1 MNETS
6 FPPDENELT
15 AEDMAVLQAFDAME
29 HWNNELSPA
38 SATSAQ
44 LETPPSGSRNYDISS
59 EEMHLLFAGE
69 AEEDIARMRR
79 VLNQMEQEDHIDPA
93 RFASLRRLAHKLR
106 GTAGAVECH
115 GMAAIAHYIEL
126 MTEQVSRGQLFPLLG
141 VNVLTGAVAAL
152 EQSLASFVRA
162 GQEDGAIL
170 VDFETQL
177 KNLNLDPQQL
187 ETQQEQQARSEA
199 VQSPTDEDTVPHHV
213 PTQLSPDL
221 TTSLPPSSS
230 SSTPLI
236 RVDPRRVDRLVA
248 HSEHMEEQR
257 APLESA
263 QAQVEI
269 ALSELHT
276 AQARLQ
282 QLEPALF
289 KLFNNEKPRDLLESS
304 PSSLIA
310 RILNE
315 ASPRGDNYALRRLKS
330 RGRFAR
336 GEWSTDPTRW
346 DELDME
352 RYSEKDTLIRSLTEA
367 IADVTI
373 ASSRVQAAFT
383 SLHMVQQE
391 YMSRAA
397 LVRSDA
403 LVLRL
408 APLSALIPRLQRAI
422 TMSAMAQERQVQFEV
437 TGEETEIDQSILEA
451 LTNPLLQLLRTCIT
465 DTFSAHEGEALPQS
479 SRVWL
484 NANGIGNE
492 ITVEIGFSMA
502 VQGGA
507 LEVIREP
514 IQHLNGTFALQ
525 RNPSGGMSFFFR
537 FPRSHGA
544 ARCLI
549 VRSGNQYLL
558 VPFSQVQQIKD
569 GRQYQCDILYN
580 LADLLGFARQPGRP
594 QGQSVLVMSR
604 STAHRVVGMAV
615 DEVVDE
621 VELVV
626 KPLKSYL
633 QRPGISGAAIDGRGN
648 VLLMLDL
655 PELIRYYTLLKR
667 QAPVSLIPSHDQE
680 LRSAQPKILV
690 ADDSVSLRH
699 SLLQTLRQ
707 ANFSVAEAR
716 DGMEALE
723 QLLEESIPDVFL
735 LDIEMPNLNGYDLLN
750 IMRLYPELASVK
762 IIMLTSRSSEKHMQR
777 AFELGADAYL
787 VKPCPHDKLLATIQ
801 EMLARQ

>member
-6 FPPDENELT
+6 FPSDENELT

-38 SATSAQ
+38 ATAAAQ
-44 LETPPSGSRNYDISS
+44 PETPLPGSRNYDVSS

-69 AEEDIARMRR
+69 VEEDIARMRR

-93 RFASLRRLAHKLR
+93 RFATLQRLAHKLR

-115 GMAAIAHYIEL
+115 GMAAIAHDIEL
-126 MTEQVSRGQLFPLLG
+126 ITEQISRSQLFPLLG
-141 VNVLTGAVAAL
+141 VNALARAVSAL
-152 EQSLASFVRA
+152 EQSLASFVRT
-162 GQEDGAIL
+162 GREDEAIL
-170 VDFETQL
+170 VEFEAQL
-177 KNLNLDPQQL
+177 KSLNLDPQQL
-187 ETQQEQQARSEA
+187 EMQQEQRASSEA
-199 VQSPTDEDTVPHHV
+199 VHPPIDEDTAPHHV

-221 TTSLPPSSS
+221 TAPPSPP

-236 RVDPRRVDRLVA
+236 RVDARRIDRLVL
-248 HSEHMEEQR
+248 HSEQMEEQR

-276 AQARLQ
+276 AQARLR
-282 QLEPALF
+282 QLEPLLF
-289 KLFNNEKPRDLLESS
+289 KLFNNEKPRNLLESS

-315 ASPRGDNYALRRLKS
+315 ASPRGDNYAVRRLKN
-330 RGRFAR
+330 RARFAR
-336 GEWSTDPTRW
+336 GERTTDPTRW

-352 RYSEKDTLIRSLTEA
+352 RYSEKDTLIRSLNEA

-383 SLHMVQQE
+383 SLHVVQQE

-397 LVRSDA
+397 LVHSDA

-422 TMSAMAQERQVQFEV
+422 TMSAMAQQRQVQFEV

-451 LTNPLLQLLRTCIT
+451 LTSPLLQLLRTCIT
-465 DTFSAHEGEALPQS
+465 DTFSAQEGEAIPQS
-479 SRVWL
+479 SRIWL

-492 ITVEIGFSMA
+492 ITIEIGFSMA

-507 LEVIREP
+507 LEMIREP
-514 IQHLNGTFALQ
+514 IQRLNGTFALQ

-537 FPRSHGA
+537 FPRSQGA
-544 ARCLI
+544 ARCLL

-558 VPFSQVQQIKD
+558 VPFSQVQQVKD

-580 LADLLGFARQPGRP
+580 LADLLGFARQSGRS
-594 QGQSVLVMSR
+594 QGQPVLVMSR
-604 STAHRVVGMAV
+604 STAHRMVGMAV

-626 KPLKSYL
+626 KPLKNYL
-633 QRPGISGAAIDGRGN
+633 QRPGISGAAIDGKGN

-655 PELIRYYTLLKR
+655 PELIRYYTLLRR
-667 QAPVSLIPSHDQE
+667 QTPASPGLSHDQE
-680 LRSAQPKILV
+680 PRSAQPKILV
-690 ADDSVSLRH
+690 ADDSVSLRQ

-707 ANFSVAEAR
+707 ADFSVAEAR

-787 VKPCPHDKLLATIQ
+787 IKPCPHDKLLATIQ
-801 EMLARQ
+801 EMLARR

>member
-1 MNETS
+1 MNETP

-15 AEDMAVLQAFDAME
+15 AEDLAVLQAFDAME

-38 SATSAQ
+38 STTSAQ
-44 LETPPSGSRNYDISS
+44 SETLASKQLNYDVSS
-59 EEMHLLFAGE
+59 EEMQLLFASE

-79 VLNQMEQEDHIDPA
+79 VLNQMEQEDHIDPS
-93 RFASLRRLAHKLR
+93 RFTTLRRLAHKLR

-115 GMAAIAHYIEL
+115 VMATIAHYIEL
-126 MTEQVSRGQLFPLLG
+126 ITEQVGQGQLFPLLA
-141 VNVLTGAVAAL
+141 VNAFAKAVAAL
-152 EQSLASFVRA
+152 EQSLASFVRD
-162 GQEDGAIL
+162 GREDGMIL
-170 VDFETQL
+170 SELEMLL
-177 KNLNLDPQQL
+177 KSLNLDPRQL
-187 ETQQEQQARSEA
+187 EAQQQEHRARPETT
-199 VQSPTDEDTVPHHV
+199 QLPIDEDTTPHHV
-213 PTQLSPDL
+213 ATQLPSDIAA
-221 TTSLPPSSS
+221 SPSSS

-236 RVDPRRVDRLVA
+236 RIDSRRIDRLVL
-248 HSEHMEEQR
+248 HSEQMEEQR

-276 AQARLQ
+276 AQARLR
-282 QLEPALF
+282 QLEPMLF
-289 KLFNNEKPRDLLESS
+289 KLLNSERPRSLLESS

-315 ASPRGDNYALRRLKS
+315 ASPRSDNYAVRRLKS
-330 RGRFAR
+330 RARLAR
-336 GEWSTDPTRW
+336 GERAIDPARW

-352 RYSEKDTLIRSLTEA
+352 RYSEKDTLIRSLNEA

-383 SLHMVQQE
+383 SLHVVQQE

-397 LVRSDA
+397 LVHSDA

-422 TMSAMAQERQVQFEV
+422 TMSAMAQQRQVQFEV

-451 LTNPLLQLLRTCIT
+451 LTSPLLQLLRTCIT
-465 DTFSAHEGEALPQS
+465 DTFSAQEGEAIPQS
-479 SRVWL
+479 SRIWL

-492 ITVEIGFSMA
+492 ITIEIGFSMA

-507 LEVIREP
+507 LEMIREP
-514 IQHLNGTFALQ
+514 IQRLNGTFALQ

-537 FPRSHGA
+537 FPRSQGA
-544 ARCLI
+544 ARCLL

-558 VPFSQVQQIKD
+558 VPFSQVQQVKD

-580 LADLLGFARQPGRP
+580 LADLLGFARQSGRS
-594 QGQSVLVMSR
+594 QGQPVLVMSR
-604 STAHRVVGMAV
+604 STAHRMVGMAV

-626 KPLKSYL
+626 KPLKNYL
-633 QRPGISGAAIDGRGN
+633 QRPGISGAAIDGKGN

-655 PELIRYYTLLKR
+655 PELIRYYTLLRR
-667 QAPVSLIPSHDQE
+667 QTPASPGLSHDQE
-680 LRSAQPKILV
+680 PRSAQPKI
-690 ADDSVSLRH
+690 
-699 SLLQTLRQ
+699 
-707 ANFSVAEAR
+707 
-716 DGMEALE
+716 
-723 QLLEESIPDVFL
+723 
-735 LDIEMPNLNGYDLLN
+735 
-750 IMRLYPELASVK
+750 
-762 IIMLTSRSSEKHMQR
+762 RSE
-777 AFELGADAYL
+777 
-787 VKPCPHDKLLATIQ
+787 
-801 EMLARQ
+801 

>member
-15 AEDMAVLQAFDAME
+15 AEDMAILQAFDAME
-29 HWNNELSPA
+29 HWDNELSPA
-38 SATSAQ
+38 STASAQ
-44 LETPPSGSRNYDISS
+44 PATPPSGPRNYDVSS
-59 EEMHLLFAGE
+59 EEMYLLFAAE

-93 RFASLRRLAHKLR
+93 RFTTLQRLAHKLR

-115 GMAAIAHYIEL
+115 GMATIAHYIEL
-126 MTEQVSRGQLFPLLG
+126 ITEQVSRGQLFPLFG
-141 VNVLTGAVAAL
+141 VNALTRAVSAL
-152 EQSLASFVRA
+152 EQSLASFVHT
-162 GQEDGAIL
+162 GQEDEAIL
-170 VDFETQL
+170 VEFEVLL
-177 KNLNLDPQQL
+177 KSLNLDPQQL
-187 ETQQEQQARSEA
+187 EIQQREQQASPEA
-199 VQSPTDEDTVPHHV
+199 VQQSIDEDTASYHV
-213 PTQLSPDL
+213 PTQLSPEL
-221 TTSLPPSSS
+221 TAPPSAS

-236 RVDPRRVDRLVA
+236 RVDARRIDRLVL
-248 HSEHMEEQR
+248 HSEQMEEQR

-263 QAQVEI
+263 QTQVEI
-269 ALSELHT
+269 ALGELHT
-276 AQARLQ
+276 AQARLR
-282 QLEPALF
+282 QLEPMLF
-289 KLFNNEKPRDLLESS
+289 KLFNNEKPRNLPESS

-315 ASPRGDNYALRRLKS
+315 ASPRGDHYAARKFKS
-330 RGRFAR
+330 RARLAR
-336 GEWSTDPTRW
+336 GERSIDPTSW

-352 RYSEKDTLIRSLTEA
+352 RYSEKDTLIRSLNEA
-367 IADVTI
+367 IADVAV

-383 SLHMVQQE
+383 SLHVAQQE

-397 LVRSDA
+397 LVHSDA

-408 APLSALIPRLQRAI
+408 APLSALIPRLRRAI
-422 TMSAMAQERQVQFEV
+422 TMSALAQERQVQFEV
-437 TGEETEIDQSILEA
+437 TGEETEIDQNILEA

-465 DTFSAHEGEALPQS
+465 DTFAAQDGEAIEQS
-479 SRVWL
+479 SRIWL

-492 ITVEIGFSMA
+492 ITIEIGFSMA

-514 IQHLNGTFALQ
+514 IQRLNGTFALQ

-549 VRSGNQYLL
+549 VRSGNQHLL

-580 LADLLGFARQPGRP
+580 LADLLGFARQSTRP
-594 QGQSVLVMSR
+594 QGQPVLVMSR

-633 QRPGISGAAIDGRGN
+633 QRPGISGAAIDGKGN

-655 PELIRYYTLLKR
+655 PELVRYYTLLKR
-667 QAPVSLIPSHDQE
+667 QAPASPSLSYDQE
-680 LRSAQPKILV
+680 PRSTQPKILV

-750 IMRLYPELASVK
+750 IMRLYPELANVK

-777 AFELGADAYL
+777 AFDLGADAYL
-787 VKPCPHDKLLATIQ
+787 IKPCPHDKLLATIQ
-801 EMLARQ
+801 EMLARR

>member
-38 SATSAQ
+38 TATAAQ
-44 LETPPSGSRNYDISS
+44 PETPSPGPRNYDVSS

-93 RFASLRRLAHKLR
+93 RFATLRRLAHKLR

-126 MTEQVSRGQLFPLLG
+126 ITEQISRGQLFPLLG
-141 VNVLTGAVAAL
+141 VNALARAVSAL
-152 EQSLASFVRA
+152 EQSLAAFVRT
-162 GQEDGAIL
+162 GGEDEAIL
-170 VDFETQL
+170 VEFEALL
-177 KNLNLDPQQL
+177 KSLNLDPQQL
-187 ETQQEQQARSEA
+187 ETRQEQWARSEA
-199 VQSPTDEDTVPHHV
+199 AQPPIDEDTAPHHV
-213 PTQLSPDL
+213 PPQLSPDL
-221 TTSLPPSSS
+221 TTTT

-236 RVDPRRVDRLVA
+236 RVDSRRIDRLVL
-248 HSEHMEEQR
+248 HSEQMGEQR

-263 QAQVEI
+263 QAQVDA

-276 AQARLQ
+276 AQARLR
-282 QLEPALF
+282 QLEPLLF
-289 KLFNNEKPRDLLESS
+289 KLFNNEKPRNLLESS

-315 ASPRGDNYALRRLKS
+315 ASPRGDNYAVRRLKS
-330 RGRFAR
+330 RTRFAR
-336 GEWSTDPTRW
+336 GERTTDATHW

-352 RYSEKDTLIRSLTEA
+352 RYSEKDTLIRSLNEA

-383 SLHMVQQE
+383 SLHVVQQE

-397 LVRSDA
+397 LVHSDA

-451 LTNPLLQLLRTCIT
+451 LTSPLLQLLRTCIT
-465 DTFSAHEGEALPQS
+465 DTFSSQEGEAISQS

-492 ITVEIGFSMA
+492 ITIEIGFSMA

-514 IQHLNGTFALQ
+514 IQRLNGTFALQ

-569 GRQYQCDILYN
+569 SRQYQCDILYN
-580 LADLLGFARQPGRP
+580 LADLLGFARQSGRP
-594 QGQSVLVMSR
+594 QGQPVLVMSR

-615 DEVVDE
+615 DEVVNE

-633 QRPGISGAAIDGRGN
+633 QRPGISGTAIDGKGN

-667 QAPVSLIPSHDQE
+667 QAPASPSLSHDQE
-680 LRSAQPKILV
+680 SRSAQPKILV

-787 VKPCPHDKLLATIQ
+787 IKPCPHDKLLATIQ
-801 EMLARQ
+801 EMLARR